1 MDSEE
6 LHTICPVERVIH
18 MIGGKWKVIILFH
31 LMSGTKRFNELRRLM
46 PKVSQRMLTLQLR
59 ELEEHGILTR
69 KVYAQIP
76 PKVEYS
82 LTDLGKS
89 LEVVLNVLHQWGD
102 EHLD

>member
-1 MDSEE
+1 
-6 LHTICPVERVIH
+6 
-18 MIGGKWKVIILFH
+18 
-31 LMSGTKRFNELRRLM
+31 MSGTKRFNELRRLM